1 MYKSNYMEERRIFK
15 YSAEAIGHWISKQ
28 KSKQQKPLN
37 LSLIPFTEINA
48 KWFVDLNVNIK
59 L

>member
-1 MYKSNYMEERRIFK
+1 MEERRIFK